1 MQIDLFF
8 VVFLAVLLAN
18 ILAGIIHS
26 NMMHFGGI
34 RRIKRHKLIPI
45 ADKDFENLNIPPSNE
60 VLESELDK
68 QAEIMAR
75 AMKILHK
82 QIRDKTGGEIDLENP
97 PAE

>member
-8 VVFLAVLLAN
+8 IVFLAVLLAY
-18 ILAGIIHS
+18 ILAGIIHNNIMS
-26 NMMHFGGI
+26 FRFSM
-34 RRIKRHKLIPI
+34 RRRLRPVPI

-75 AMKILHK
+75 AMKILNK

-97 PAE
+97 PGE